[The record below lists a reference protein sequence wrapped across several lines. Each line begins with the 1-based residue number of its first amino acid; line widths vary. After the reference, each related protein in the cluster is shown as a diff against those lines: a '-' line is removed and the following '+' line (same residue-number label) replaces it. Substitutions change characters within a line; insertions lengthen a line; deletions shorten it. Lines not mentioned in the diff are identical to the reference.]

1 MPEIIGICDSE
12 YSFEWLIVL
21 FVYKGLILSVGLLLA
36 FEIRKVKI
44 VSLNESRFI
53 GMSVYGAVIVSI
65 ALTPIGFSLEDSPT
79 TQYAILGIMI
89 LASVTIILVL
99 IFVSKVSI
107 YITLTLIAG
116 SYKFTFHYTTFT
128 DVQGV
133 S

>member
-12 YSFEWLIVL
+12 YSLEWLIVL
-21 FVYKGLILSVGLLLA
+21 FIYKGLILAVGLLVA

-79 TQYAILGIMI
+79 TQYAILGIMM

-99 IFVSKVSI
+99 IFVTKVRISN
-107 YITLTLIAG
+107 YLLN
-116 SYKFTFHYTTFT
+116 SYPYSVELLNNEHFEI
-128 DVQGV
+128 